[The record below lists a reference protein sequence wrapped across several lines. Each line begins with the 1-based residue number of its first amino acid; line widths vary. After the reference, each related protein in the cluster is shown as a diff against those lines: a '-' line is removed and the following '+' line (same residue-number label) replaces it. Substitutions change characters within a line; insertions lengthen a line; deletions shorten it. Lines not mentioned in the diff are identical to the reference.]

1 MWLDNTPFK
10 SNAVSMKRD
19 TFFAIISAVMEL
31 KAPDLENLCGSGGKL
46 NDKLALTLS
55 KYLFKAFDL
64 IGKRDQRKYKFFHI
78 LHKYLIPNDYFYFY
92 RVDFTRPK
100 RTTFDKS
107 TTQNQREDGKLLHI
121 ESPIRKISNLGSK
134 QVRIS

>member
-1 MWLDNTPFK
+1 MGKFRLKLKWTPRKLKKRLKRKKSKNGSSGSSIDKLIVWLDNTPFK

-64 IGKRDQRKYKFFHI
+64 IGKRDQQ
-78 LHKYLIPNDYFYFY
+78 LISL
-92 RVDFTRPK
+92 V
-100 RTTFDKS
+100 
-107 TTQNQREDGKLLHI
+107 QNGQHLI
-121 ESPIRKISNLGSK
+121 
-134 QVRIS
+134 